1 MLNIFV
7 GVRFLCDIKS
17 LDGLMFIM
25 KTIVQHRFNSEN
37 QPSLDTFLK
46 EIISRPTH
54 NRLHDVYNIPGLC
67 IAAQLKKNK
76 TNAN

>member
-1 MLNIFV
+1 
-7 GVRFLCDIKS
+7 
-17 LDGLMFIM
+17 M

-46 EIISRPTH
+46 EIISGPTH

-67 IAAQLKKNK
+67 IAAQLKKTK
-76 TNAN
+76 QARIKQVQSTILIVG